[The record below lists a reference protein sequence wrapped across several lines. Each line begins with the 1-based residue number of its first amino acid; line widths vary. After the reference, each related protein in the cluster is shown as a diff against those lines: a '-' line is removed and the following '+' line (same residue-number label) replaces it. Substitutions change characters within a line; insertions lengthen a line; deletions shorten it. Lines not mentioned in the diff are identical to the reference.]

1 MSATEIIGYDS
12 SHVLQKLE
20 LSGGKIGV
28 SSCVLAQGT
37 DSANAL
43 IGKVLIEAASGVP
56 LVHSAGRL
64 QVDAACTSAKSVTE
78 STCFTDL
85 LVGFDTGMED
95 NKSQLTDCTEIDVS
109 GSKHLFVYG
118 SATDTV
124 ANHGVQM
131 WVSRT
136 ENGTEDDYYRSSQQS
151 FYEQGGV
158 GFRITDLA
166 CKYVKFIV
174 TNNSATDTSFT
185 LLVDHC

>member
-64 QVDAACTSAKSVTE
+64 QVDAACTSAKSVTQ
-78 STCFTDL
+78 STCFTSL
-85 LVGFDTGMED
+85 SVGGNVE
-95 NKSQLTDCTEIDVS
+95 SILSDCTEIDVS
-109 GSKHLFVYG
+109 GSKDLFVYG
-118 SATDTV
+118 GADTND
-124 ANHGVQM
+124 NHGVQM
-131 WVSRT
+131 WVSAT
-136 ENGTEDDYYRSSQQS
+136 AGGTYYRSSQQS
-151 FYEQGGV
+151 VYEQGGV

-174 TNNSATDTSFT
+174 ANHSATATSFT